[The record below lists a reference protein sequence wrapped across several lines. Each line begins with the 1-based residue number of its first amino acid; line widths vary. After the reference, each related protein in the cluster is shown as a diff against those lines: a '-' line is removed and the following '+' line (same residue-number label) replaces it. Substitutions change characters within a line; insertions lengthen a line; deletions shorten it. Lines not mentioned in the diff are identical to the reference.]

1 MKKYLTMDIGGTEFS
16 VGQNF
21 REYNL
26 KENLGQYY
34 G

>member
-1 MKKYLTMDIGGTEFS
+1 MKKYLTMNIGGTDFS

-26 KENLGQYY
+26 KETLGQYC